1 MLIIENIRYAPTVLS
16 GAEERGG
23 GGGGG
28 GQGSSLFLFFA
39 SPAFC
44 APAHVVQAS
53 AAQPPCPSDP
63 PHTATELN

>member
-16 GAEERGG
+16 GAEER
-23 GGGGG
+23 G

-53 AAQPPCPSDP
+53 RAQPPCPSDP